1 MWRIDQ
7 SSTMPYNGGWQVFP
21 YSSTINAR
29 VRAQMDNERSTLVLR
44 VRVVSTESMANSS
57 LSICI
62 THMNSGGVSCSD
74 AESNLDGIT
83 EIKLPQEL
91 INGKMEQFSVTLKNN
106 SRIEISGWG
115 IQVGLRN

>member
-1 MWRIDQ
+1 
-7 SSTMPYNGGWQVFP
+7 
-21 YSSTINAR
+21 
-29 VRAQMDNERSTLVLR
+29 
-44 VRVVSTESMANSS
+44 
-57 LSICI
+57 
-62 THMNSGGVSCSD
+62 
-74 AESNLDGIT
+74 LDGIT

>member
-1 MWRIDQ
+1 
-7 SSTMPYNGGWQVFP
+7 
-21 YSSTINAR
+21 
-29 VRAQMDNERSTLVLR
+29 
-44 VRVVSTESMANSS
+44 
-57 LSICI
+57 
-62 THMNSGGVSCSD
+62 MNSGGVSCSD

-115 IQVGLRN
+115 IPVGLRN